1 MSLTPE
7 EKRARLAQLLKD
19 KTRPAAKQ
27 APLSFAQERMWF
39 LDKWSPG
46 SAAFHMPTAVRLSG
60 TVDVE
65 ALRRALAV
73 LVERHD
79 TLRTTFQERE
89 GRAMQI
95 IAPTGEVSLEVMDLQ
110 ELPES
115 EREAEAQR
123 RVVSLAQQPFQ
134 LEQGPLL
141 RTVLMLLGGGEQV
154 LLVDSH
160 HIVSDGWSMG
170 VLVHEL
176 AMSYRACMEG
186 QPPPLN
192 PLPLQYA
199 DWAAW
204 QRDWLQGAELER
216 QLAYWKG
223 RLNPHALLEL
233 PADKPRPA
241 LMSSRGARQVMH
253 LSPALTQALKALGQR
268 EGRTLFVTL
277 LSAFNVLLSR
287 YTGQEDV
294 VVGTPIAGRP
304 RAEVEGLIGL
314 FVNMLALRSDLSGRP
329 SFRELMGRVHE
340 STLDAYAHQDIPF
353 ERLVDALKPER
364 HLSHTPIFQVMF
376 VLQNAPMPAL
386 EAPGVVME
394 AKPVDT
400 GTTKYDLS
408 LLLVDLPQGL
418 RVIAEYSTDL
428 FEAATAE
435 RLLGHYQTLL
445 EGIVA
450 QPDLSISRLPLL
462 PEGERHRVLKAW
474 NDTGVTHPAEATLTS
489 LMEAQVARTPDAVAL
504 EFEGTR
510 LTYRELD
517 ARANQLAHALRKHG
531 VGPEVRVG
539 LCVERSLE
547 MVVGLLGTLKA
558 GGAYVPLDPG
568 YPQERLG
575 WMLEDARP
583 PVLLVQERLL
593 SRLPPS
599 PGTRVVSLD
608 TGWEEIARE
617 PTTAPAPLATPDA
630 LAYIIFTSG
639 STGRPKGAM
648 NAHGPVVNRLLWMQ
662 SAYKLTPD
670 DVVLQKTPF
679 SFDVSVWEFFWPLMT
694 GAKLVVAKPGGH
706 QDPAYL
712 AGLINSAAVTTLHF
726 VPSMLQAFL
735 DEPGVE
741 RCTSL
746 QRVVCSGEALPLEL
760 KELCLRKL
768 PGAGLHNLYGPTE
781 AAVDV
786 TFHAC
791 QPNDGRRSVPIG
803 RPVDNTQIRILDAE
817 LQPVPQGAAGELY
830 IGGVQVG
837 RGYLARP
844 SLTAERFIPDPYA
857 ATSGA
862 RLYRTGDVAR
872 WLPDGEIEYLGR
884 ADFQVK
890 IRGLRIELGEI
901 EASLE
906 KHPSVRQAVVLAR
919 EDRPGQKR
927 LVAYVTGRESVPEAG
942 VLRAFLLERLPE
954 YMVPSN
960 VVVLERMPLSPNGKA
975 DRKALPAPESGG
987 ADPSRPFV
995 APGTAIEQQIAQAW
1009 KDLLHVERVGL
1020 DDPFFELGGN
1030 SLLALQLHRRLTAE
1044 LGVQLAL
1051 TDLFQYPTVR
1061 ALATRLSRREEQP
1074 SEDAAQS
1081 GRSRAEARRTVN
1093 RRAAGSRG
1101 RVETTDGDAD
1111 E

>member
-1 MSLTPE
+1 MTLTPE

-19 KTRPAAKQ
+19 KTRPAGKQ

-60 TVDVE
+60 TVDTA
-65 ALRRALAV
+65 ALGRALAL
-73 LVERHD
+73 LVERHE
-79 TLRTTFQERE
+79 TLRTTFQERD
-89 GRAMQI
+89 GQAMQI
-95 IAPTGEVSLEVMDLQ
+95 IAATGEVPLEVMDLQ
-110 ELPES
+110 GLPES
-115 EREAEAQR
+115 EREEEAQR
-123 RVVSLAQQPFQ
+123 RVVRLAQQPFS

-141 RTVLMLLGGGEQV
+141 RAVLMLLGGGEQV
-154 LLVDSH
+154 LLVDQH

-176 AMSYRACMEG
+176 AMTYRACLEG

-192 PLPLQYA
+192 ALPLQYA
-199 DWAAW
+199 DWAVW
-204 QRDWLQGAELER
+204 QKDWLQGAELER
-216 QLAYWKG
+216 QLTYWKG

-241 LMSSRGARQVMH
+241 LMSSKGARKVMH
-253 LSPALTQALKALGQR
+253 LSSPLTQALKALGQR

-314 FVNMLALRSDLSGRP
+314 FVNMLALRTDLSGKP

-364 HLSHTPIFQVMF
+364 HLSHTPMFQVMF

-386 EAPGVVME
+386 EAPGLVME

-428 FEAATAE
+428 FEPATAE
-435 RLLGHYQTLL
+435 RLLAHYQTLL
-445 EGIVA
+445 EAIVV
-450 QPDLSISRLPLL
+450 QPDVSISRLPLL
-462 PEGERHRVLKAW
+462 PDTERHRVLQEW
-474 NDTGVTHPAEATLTS
+474 NDTTVAHPPEATLTS
-489 LMEAQVARTPDAVAL
+489 LIEAQVARTPDAVAL

-593 SRLPPS
+593 SRLPA
-599 PGTRVVSLD
+599 TDAKVVALD
-608 TGWEEIARE
+608 TGWEAIARE
-617 PTTAPAPLATPDA
+617 PTTAPAPLATPDS

-648 NAHGPVVNRLLWMQ
+648 NAHGPVCNRLLWMQ
-662 SAYKLTPD
+662 SAYRLTPA

-712 AGLINSAAVTTLHF
+712 TALITSASVTTLHF

-735 DEPGVE
+735 EEPDVAG
-741 RCTSL
+741 CTSL
-746 QRVVCSGEALPLEL
+746 KRVVCSGEALPLEL
-760 KELCLRKL
+760 KEQCLRML

-857 ATSGA
+857 TAPGA
-862 RLYRTGDVAR
+862 RMYRTGDVAR
-872 WLPDGEIEYLGR
+872 WLPDGEVEYLGR

-906 KHPSVRQAVVLAR
+906 KHPSVKQAVVLAR

-927 LVAYVTGRESVPEAG
+927 LVAYVTGRDAAPEAG
-942 VLRAFLLERLPE
+942 ALRAFLLERLPE

-975 DRKALPAPESGG
+975 DRKALPAPELGG

-1044 LGVQLAL
+1044 LGVKLAL

-1093 RRAAGSRG
+1093 RRAVGGRG
-1101 RVETTDGDAD
+1101 RAETTDGDAD

>member
-1 MSLTPE
+1 MTLTPE

-19 KTRPAAKQ
+19 KTRPAGKQ

-60 TVDVE
+60 TVDTA
-65 ALRRALAV
+65 ALGRALAL
-73 LVERHD
+73 LVERHE
-79 TLRTTFQERE
+79 TLRTTFQERD
-89 GRAMQI
+89 GQAMQI
-95 IAPTGEVSLEVMDLQ
+95 IAATGEVPLEVMDLQ
-110 ELPES
+110 GLPES
-115 EREAEAQR
+115 EREEEAQR
-123 RVVSLAQQPFQ
+123 RVVRLAQQPFS

-141 RTVLMLLGGGEQV
+141 RAVLMLLGGGEQV
-154 LLVDSH
+154 LLVDQH

-176 AMSYRACMEG
+176 AMTYRACLEG

-192 PLPLQYA
+192 ALPLQYA
-199 DWAAW
+199 DWSVW
-204 QRDWLQGAELER
+204 QKDWLQGAELER
-216 QLAYWKG
+216 QLTYWKG

-241 LMSSRGARQVMH
+241 LMSSKGARKVMH
-253 LSPALTQALKALGQR
+253 LSATLTQALKALGQR

-314 FVNMLALRSDLSGRP
+314 FVNMLALRTDLSGKP

-364 HLSHTPIFQVMF
+364 HLSHTPMFQVMF

-386 EAPGVVME
+386 EAPGLVME

-428 FEAATAE
+428 FEPATAE
-435 RLLGHYQTLL
+435 RLLAHYQTLL
-445 EGIVA
+445 EAIVV
-450 QPDLSISRLPLL
+450 QPDVSISRLPLL
-462 PEGERHRVLKAW
+462 PDTERHRVLQEW
-474 NDTGVTHPAEATLTS
+474 NDTTVAHPPEATLTS
-489 LMEAQVARTPDAVAL
+489 LIEAQVARTPDAVAL

-593 SRLPPS
+593 SRLPA
-599 PGTRVVSLD
+599 TDAKVVALD
-608 TGWEEIARE
+608 TGWEAIARE
-617 PTTAPAPLATPDA
+617 PTTAPAPLATPDS

-648 NAHGPVVNRLLWMQ
+648 NAHGPVCNRLLWMQ
-662 SAYKLTPD
+662 SAYRLTPA

-712 AGLINSAAVTTLHF
+712 TALITSASVTTLHF

-735 DEPGVE
+735 EEPDVAG
-741 RCTSL
+741 CTSL
-746 QRVVCSGEALPLEL
+746 KRVVCSGEALPLEL
-760 KELCLRKL
+760 KEQCLRML

-857 ATSGA
+857 TAPGA
-862 RLYRTGDVAR
+862 RMYRTGDVAR
-872 WLPDGEIEYLGR
+872 WLPDGEVEYLGR

-906 KHPSVRQAVVLAR
+906 KHPSVKQAVVLAR

-927 LVAYVTGRESVPEAG
+927 LVAYVTGRDAAPEAG
-942 VLRAFLLERLPE
+942 ALRAFLLERLPE

-975 DRKALPAPESGG
+975 DRKALPAPELGG

-1044 LGVQLAL
+1044 LGVKLAL

-1093 RRAAGSRG
+1093 RRAVGGRG
-1101 RVETTDGDAD
+1101 RAETTDGDAD

>member
-1 MSLTPE
+1 MTPE

-19 KTRPAAKQ
+19 KSRPASKQ

-60 TVDVE
+60 TVDTD
-65 ALRRALAV
+65 ALRRALAL

-89 GRAMQI
+89 GGGAQV
-95 IAPTGEVSLEVMDLQ
+95 IASTGEVPLEVMDLQ
-110 ELPES
+110 GLPVT

-123 RVVSLAQQPFQ
+123 RVVSLAQQPFS

-141 RTVLMLLGGGEQV
+141 RAVLMLLGNGEQV
-154 LLVDSH
+154 LLVDQH

-176 AMSYRACMEG
+176 AVLYRACLEG
-186 QPPPLN
+186 QPSPLK

-204 QRDWLQGAELER
+204 QKEWLQGAELER
-216 QLAYWKG
+216 QLTYWKN
-223 RLNPHALLEL
+223 RLNPNALLEL
-233 PADKPRPA
+233 PQDKPRPA
-241 LMSSRGARQVMH
+241 LMSSKGERQVMH

-287 YTGQEDV
+287 YTGQDDI

-314 FVNMLALRSDLSGRP
+314 FVNMLALRSDLSGKP
-329 SFRELMGRVHE
+329 TFKELLNRVHE

-364 HLSHTPIFQVMF
+364 HLSHSPIFQVMF

-386 EAPGVVME
+386 EAPGLVME

-428 FEAATAE
+428 FERSTAE
-435 RLLGHYQTLL
+435 RLLGHYLTLL

-450 QPDLSISRLPLL
+450 QPDLPISRLPLL
-462 PEGERHRVLKAW
+462 PSAERQRVLKDW
-474 NDTGVTHPAEATLTS
+474 NDTAVTHPKDATLTS
-489 LMEAQVARTPDAVAL
+489 LIEAQVARTPDAVAL
-504 EFEGTR
+504 EFEGSR

-575 WMLEDARP
+575 WMLDDARP

-593 SRLPPS
+593 ARLPAS
-599 PGTRVVSLD
+599 DAKVVKLD

-617 PTTAPAPLATPDA
+617 PTTAPAPTATPDS

-662 SAYKLTPD
+662 SAYRLTPQ

-706 QDPAYL
+706 QDPGYL
-712 AGLINSAAVTTLHF
+712 KSLIASASVTTLHF

-735 DEPGVE
+735 DEPGVAE
-741 RCTSL
+741 CTSL
-746 QRVVCSGEALPLEL
+746 KRVVCSGEALPLEL
-760 KELCLRKL
+760 KELCLRTL

-791 QPNDGRRSVPIG
+791 QANDGRRSVPIG
-803 RPVDNTQIRILDAE
+803 RPVDNTRICILDAE
-817 LQPVPQGAAGELY
+817 FQPVPQGAAGELY

-857 ATSGA
+857 TVPGA
-862 RLYRTGDVAR
+862 RMYRTGDVAR

-901 EASLE
+901 ESSLE
-906 KHPSVRQAVVLAR
+906 KHPTVRQAVVLAR

-927 LVAYVTGRESVPEAG
+927 LVAYVTGKDAKPEGAA
-942 VLRAFLLERLPE
+942 LRTYLLERLPE

-960 VVVLERMPLSPNGKA
+960 IVVLERMPLSPNGKA

-1009 KDLLHVERVGL
+1009 KDLLHVDQVGL

-1044 LGVQLAL
+1044 LGVTLAL

-1061 ALATRLSRREEQP
+1061 ALAARLSRREDTP
-1074 SEDAAQS
+1074 SEDAAQA

-1093 RRAAGSRG
+1093 RRAGASRG
-1101 RVETTDGDAD
+1101 RVETDGDAD

>member
-1 MSLTPE
+1 MTPE

-19 KTRPAAKQ
+19 KSRPASKQ

-46 SAAFHMPTAVRLSG
+46 SAAFHMPTAVRLTG
-60 TVDVE
+60 AVDTD
-65 ALRRALAV
+65 ALRRALAL

-89 GRAMQI
+89 GGGVQV
-95 IAPTGEVSLEVMDLQ
+95 IASTGEVPLEVMDLQ
-110 ELPES
+110 GLPVT

-123 RVVSLAQQPFQ
+123 RVVALAQQPFS

-141 RTVLMLLGGGEQV
+141 RAVLMLLGNGEQV
-154 LLVDSH
+154 LLVDQH

-176 AMSYRACMEG
+176 AVLYRACLEG
-186 QPPPLN
+186 QPSPLK

-204 QRDWLQGAELER
+204 QKEWLQGAELER
-216 QLAYWKG
+216 QLTYWKN
-223 RLNPHALLEL
+223 RLNPNALLEL
-233 PADKPRPA
+233 PQDKPRPA
-241 LMSSRGARQVMH
+241 LMSSKGERQVMH

-287 YTGQEDV
+287 YTGQDDI

-314 FVNMLALRSDLSGRP
+314 FVNMLALRSDLSGKP
-329 SFRELMGRVHE
+329 TFKELLNRVHE

-364 HLSHTPIFQVMF
+364 HLSHSPIFQVMF

-428 FEAATAE
+428 FERSTAE
-435 RLLGHYQTLL
+435 RLLGHYLTLL

-450 QPDLSISRLPLL
+450 QPDVPISRLPLL
-462 PEGERHRVLKAW
+462 PPAERQRVLKDW
-474 NDTGVTHPAEATLTS
+474 NDTAVTHPKDATLTS
-489 LMEAQVARTPDAVAL
+489 LIEAQVARTPDAVAL
-504 EFEGTR
+504 EFEGSR

-593 SRLPPS
+593 TRLPAS
-599 PGTRVVSLD
+599 DAKVVKLD

-617 PTTAPAPLATPDA
+617 PTTAPAPTATPDS

-662 SAYKLTPD
+662 SAYRLTPSD
-670 DVVLQKTPF
+670 TVLQKTPF

-706 QDPAYL
+706 QDPGYL
-712 AGLINSAAVTTLHF
+712 KALIASASVTTLHF

-735 DEPGVE
+735 DEPGVAE
-741 RCTSL
+741 CTSL

-760 KELCLRKL
+760 KELCLRTL

-791 QPNDGRRSVPIG
+791 KANDGRRSVPIG

-857 ATSGA
+857 TVPGA
-862 RLYRTGDVAR
+862 RMYRTGDVAR

-901 EASLE
+901 ESSLE
-906 KHPSVRQAVVLAR
+906 KHPTVRQAVVLAR

-927 LVAYVTGRESVPEAG
+927 LVAYVTGKDAKPEGAA
-942 VLRAFLLERLPE
+942 LRTYLLERLPE

-960 VVVLERMPLSPNGKA
+960 IVVLERMPLSPNGKA
-975 DRKALPAPESGG
+975 DRKALPAPEAGG

-1044 LGVQLAL
+1044 LGVTLAL

-1061 ALATRLSRREEQP
+1061 ALAARLSRREDTP
-1074 SEDAAQS
+1074 SEDAAQA

-1093 RRAAGSRG
+1093 RRAGASRG
-1101 RVETTDGDAD
+1101 RVETDGDAD

>member
-1 MSLTPE
+1 MTPE

-19 KTRPAAKQ
+19 KSRPASKQ

-46 SAAFHMPTAVRLSG
+46 SAAFHMPTAVRLTG
-60 TVDVE
+60 TVDTD
-65 ALRRALAV
+65 ALRRALAL

-89 GRAMQI
+89 GGGVQV
-95 IAPTGEVSLEVMDLQ
+95 IASTGEVPLEVMDLQ
-110 ELPES
+110 GLPVT

-123 RVVSLAQQPFQ
+123 RVVTLAQQPFS

-141 RTVLMLLGGGEQV
+141 RAVLMLLGNGEQV
-154 LLVDSH
+154 LLVDQH

-176 AMSYRACMEG
+176 AVLYRACLEG
-186 QPPPLN
+186 QPSPLK

-204 QRDWLQGAELER
+204 QKEWLQGAELER
-216 QLAYWKG
+216 QLTYWKN
-223 RLNPHALLEL
+223 RLNPNALLEL
-233 PADKPRPA
+233 PQDKPRPA
-241 LMSSRGARQVMH
+241 LMSSKGERQVMH

-287 YTGQEDV
+287 YTGQDDI

-329 SFRELMGRVHE
+329 TFKELLNRVHE

-364 HLSHTPIFQVMF
+364 HLSHSPIFQVMF

-428 FEAATAE
+428 FERSTAE
-435 RLLGHYQTLL
+435 RLLGHYLTLL

-450 QPDLSISRLPLL
+450 RPDVPISRLPLL
-462 PEGERHRVLKAW
+462 PDAERQRVLKDW
-474 NDTGVTHPAEATLTS
+474 NDTSVTHPKDATLTS
-489 LMEAQVARTPDAVAL
+489 LIEAQVARTPDAVAL
-504 EFEGTR
+504 EFEGSR

-593 SRLPPS
+593 ARLPAS
-599 PGTRVVSLD
+599 DAKVVKLD

-617 PTTAPAPLATPDA
+617 PTTAPAPTATPDS

-662 SAYKLTPD
+662 SAYRLTPR

-706 QDPAYL
+706 QDPGYL
-712 AGLINSAAVTTLHF
+712 KSLIASASVTTLHF

-735 DEPGVE
+735 DEPGVAE
-741 RCTSL
+741 CTSL

-760 KELCLRKL
+760 KELCLRTL

-791 QPNDGRRSVPIG
+791 KANDGRRSVPIG
-803 RPVDNTQIRILDAE
+803 RPVDNTRICILDAE

-857 ATSGA
+857 TVPGA
-862 RLYRTGDVAR
+862 RMYRTGDVAR

-901 EASLE
+901 ESSLE
-906 KHPSVRQAVVLAR
+906 KHPTVRQAVVLAR

-927 LVAYVTGRESVPEAG
+927 LVAYVTGKDAKPEGAA
-942 VLRAFLLERLPE
+942 LRTYLLERLPE

-960 VVVLERMPLSPNGKA
+960 IVVLERMPLSPNGKA
-975 DRKALPAPESGG
+975 DRKALPAPEAGG

-1044 LGVQLAL
+1044 LGVTLAL

-1061 ALATRLSRREEQP
+1061 ALAARLSRREDTP
-1074 SEDAAQS
+1074 SEDAAQA

-1093 RRAAGSRG
+1093 RRAGASRG
-1101 RVETTDGDAD
+1101 RVETDGDAD

>member
-1 MSLTPE
+1 MTPE

-19 KTRPAAKQ
+19 KSRPASKQ

-60 TVDVE
+60 TVDTD
-65 ALRRALAV
+65 ALRRALAL

-89 GRAMQI
+89 GGGAQV
-95 IAPTGEVSLEVMDLQ
+95 IASTGEVPLEVMDLQ
-110 ELPES
+110 GLPVT

-123 RVVSLAQQPFQ
+123 RVVTLAQQPFS

-141 RTVLMLLGGGEQV
+141 RAVLMLLGNGEQV
-154 LLVDSH
+154 LLVDQH

-176 AMSYRACMEG
+176 AVLYRACLEG
-186 QPPPLN
+186 QPSPLK

-204 QRDWLQGAELER
+204 QKEWLQGAELER
-216 QLAYWKG
+216 QLTYWKN
-223 RLNPHALLEL
+223 RLNPNALLEL
-233 PADKPRPA
+233 PQDKPRPA
-241 LMSSRGARQVMH
+241 RMSSKGERQVMH

-287 YTGQEDV
+287 YTGQDDI

-314 FVNMLALRSDLSGRP
+314 FVNMLALRSDLSGKP
-329 SFRELMGRVHE
+329 TFKELLNRVHE

-364 HLSHTPIFQVMF
+364 HLSHSPIFQVMF

-386 EAPGVVME
+386 EAPGLVME

-428 FEAATAE
+428 FERSTAE
-435 RLLGHYQTLL
+435 RLLGHYLTLL

-450 QPDLSISRLPLL
+450 QPDLPISRLPLL
-462 PEGERHRVLKAW
+462 PSAERQRVLKDW
-474 NDTGVTHPAEATLTS
+474 NDTAVTHPKDATLTS
-489 LMEAQVARTPDAVAL
+489 LIEAQVARTPDAVAL
-504 EFEGTR
+504 EFEGSH
-510 LTYRELD
+510 LTYREMD

-575 WMLEDARP
+575 WMLDDARP

-593 SRLPPS
+593 ARLPAS
-599 PGTRVVSLD
+599 DAKVVKLD

-617 PTTAPAPLATPDA
+617 PTTAPAPTATPDS

-662 SAYKLTPD
+662 SAYRLTPQ

-706 QDPAYL
+706 QDPGYL
-712 AGLINSAAVTTLHF
+712 KSLIASASVTTLHF

-735 DEPGVE
+735 DEPGVAE
-741 RCTSL
+741 CTSL
-746 QRVVCSGEALPLEL
+746 KRVVCSGEALPLEL
-760 KELCLRKL
+760 KELCLRTL

-791 QPNDGRRSVPIG
+791 QANDGRRSVPIG
-803 RPVDNTQIRILDAE
+803 RPVDNTRICILDAE
-817 LQPVPQGAAGELY
+817 FQPVPQGAAGELY

-857 ATSGA
+857 TVPGA
-862 RLYRTGDVAR
+862 RMYRTGDVAR

-901 EASLE
+901 ESSLE
-906 KHPSVRQAVVLAR
+906 KHPTVRQAVVLAR

-927 LVAYVTGRESVPEAG
+927 LVAYVTGKDAKPEGTA
-942 VLRAFLLERLPE
+942 LRTYLLERLPE

-960 VVVLERMPLSPNGKA
+960 IVVLERMPLSPNGKA

-1009 KDLLHVERVGL
+1009 KDLLHVEQVGL

-1044 LGVQLAL
+1044 LGVTLAL

-1061 ALATRLSRREEQP
+1061 ALAARLSRREDTP
-1074 SEDAAQS
+1074 SEDAAQA

-1093 RRAAGSRG
+1093 RRAGASRG
-1101 RVETTDGDAD
+1101 RVETDGDAD

>member
-1 MSLTPE
+1 MTPE

-110 ELPES
+110 GLPES

-141 RTVLMLLGGGEQV
+141 RTVLMILGGGEQV
-154 LLVDSH
+154 LLVDQH

-176 AMSYRACMEG
+176 AMSYRACLEG

-241 LMSSRGARQVMH
+241 LMSSKGARQVMH

-287 YTGQEDV
+287 YTGQEDI

-428 FEAATAE
+428 FEPATAE

-450 QPDLSISRLPLL
+450 QPDLSISSLPLL

-474 NDTGVTHPAEATLTS
+474 NDTAVTHPAEATLTS
-489 LMEAQVARTPDAVAL
+489 LIEAQVARTPDAVAL

-599 PGTRVVSLD
+599 PGTQVVSLD
-608 TGWEEIARE
+608 TGWAEIARE

-662 SAYKLTPD
+662 SAYRLTPD

-741 RCTSL
+741 GCTSL
-746 QRVVCSGEALPLEL
+746 KRVVCSGEALPLEL

-857 ATSGA
+857 TTPGA

-872 WLPDGEIEYLGR
+872 WLPDGEVEYLGR

-927 LVAYVTGRESVPEAG
+927 LVAYVTGRESTPEAG

-975 DRKALPAPESGG
+975 DRKALPAPELGG

-1101 RVETTDGDAD
+1101 RAETTDGDAD

>member
-1 MSLTPE
+1 MTPE

-19 KTRPAAKQ
+19 KSRPASKQ

-60 TVDVE
+60 TVDTD
-65 ALRRALAV
+65 ALRRALAL

-89 GRAMQI
+89 GGGAQV
-95 IAPTGEVSLEVMDLQ
+95 IASTGEVPLEVMDLQ
-110 ELPES
+110 GLPVT

-123 RVVSLAQQPFQ
+123 RVVTLAQQPFS

-141 RTVLMLLGGGEQV
+141 RAVLMLLGNGEQV
-154 LLVDSH
+154 LLVDQH

-176 AMSYRACMEG
+176 AVLYRACLEG
-186 QPPPLN
+186 QPSPLK

-204 QRDWLQGAELER
+204 QKEWLQGAELER
-216 QLAYWKG
+216 QLTYWKN
-223 RLNPHALLEL
+223 RLNPNALLEL
-233 PADKPRPA
+233 PQDKPRPA
-241 LMSSRGARQVMH
+241 LMSSKGERQVMH

-287 YTGQEDV
+287 YTGQDDI

-314 FVNMLALRSDLSGRP
+314 FVNMLALRSDLSGKP
-329 SFRELMGRVHE
+329 TFKELLNRVHE

-364 HLSHTPIFQVMF
+364 HLSHSPIFQVMF
-376 VLQNAPMPAL
+376 VLQNAPMPTL
-386 EAPGVVME
+386 EAPGLVME

-428 FEAATAE
+428 FERSTAE
-435 RLLGHYQTLL
+435 RLLGHYLTLL

-450 QPDLSISRLPLL
+450 QPDLPISRLPLL
-462 PEGERHRVLKAW
+462 PSAERQRVLKDW
-474 NDTGVTHPAEATLTS
+474 NDTAVTHPKDATLTS
-489 LMEAQVARTPDAVAL
+489 LIEAQVARTPDAVAL
-504 EFEGTR
+504 EFEGSR

-575 WMLEDARP
+575 WMLDDARP

-593 SRLPPS
+593 ARLPAS
-599 PGTRVVSLD
+599 DAKVVKLD

-617 PTTAPAPLATPDA
+617 PTTAPAPTATPDS

-662 SAYKLTPD
+662 SAYRLTPQ

-706 QDPAYL
+706 QDPGYL
-712 AGLINSAAVTTLHF
+712 KSLIASASVTTLHF

-735 DEPGVE
+735 DEPGVAE
-741 RCTSL
+741 CTSL
-746 QRVVCSGEALPLEL
+746 KRVVCSGEALPLEL
-760 KELCLRKL
+760 KELCLRTL

-791 QPNDGRRSVPIG
+791 QANDGRRSVPIG
-803 RPVDNTQIRILDAE
+803 RPVDNTRICILDAE
-817 LQPVPQGAAGELY
+817 FQPVPQGAAGELY

-857 ATSGA
+857 TVPGA
-862 RLYRTGDVAR
+862 RMYRTGDVAR

-901 EASLE
+901 ESSLE
-906 KHPSVRQAVVLAR
+906 KHPTVRQAVVLAR

-927 LVAYVTGRESVPEAG
+927 LVAYVTGKDAKPEGAA
-942 VLRAFLLERLPE
+942 LRTYLLERLPE

-960 VVVLERMPLSPNGKA
+960 IVVLERMPLSPNGKA

-1009 KDLLHVERVGL
+1009 KDLLHVEQVGL

-1044 LGVQLAL
+1044 LGVTLAL

-1061 ALATRLSRREEQP
+1061 ALAARLSRREDTP
-1074 SEDAAQS
+1074 SEDAAQA

-1093 RRAAGSRG
+1093 RRAGASRG
-1101 RVETTDGDAD
+1101 RVETDGDAD

>member
-1 MSLTPE
+1 MTPE

-19 KTRPAAKQ
+19 KSRPASKQ

-60 TVDVE
+60 TVDTD
-65 ALRRALAV
+65 ALRRALAL

-89 GRAMQI
+89 GGGAQV
-95 IAPTGEVSLEVMDLQ
+95 IASTGEVPLEVMDLQ
-110 ELPES
+110 GLPVT

-123 RVVSLAQQPFQ
+123 RVVTLAQQPFS

-141 RTVLMLLGGGEQV
+141 RAVLMLLGNGEQV
-154 LLVDSH
+154 LLVDQH

-176 AMSYRACMEG
+176 AVLYRACLEG
-186 QPPPLN
+186 QPSPLK

-204 QRDWLQGAELER
+204 QKEWLQGAELER
-216 QLAYWKG
+216 QLTYWKN
-223 RLNPHALLEL
+223 RLNPNALLEL
-233 PADKPRPA
+233 PQDKPRPA
-241 LMSSRGARQVMH
+241 LMSSKGERQVMH

-287 YTGQEDV
+287 YTGQDDI

-314 FVNMLALRSDLSGRP
+314 FVNMLALRSDLSGKP
-329 SFRELMGRVHE
+329 TFKELLNRVHE

-364 HLSHTPIFQVMF
+364 HLSHSPIFQVMF
-376 VLQNAPMPAL
+376 VLQNAPMPTL
-386 EAPGVVME
+386 EAPGLVME

-428 FEAATAE
+428 FERSTAE
-435 RLLGHYQTLL
+435 RLLGHYLTLL

-450 QPDLSISRLPLL
+450 QPDLPISRLPLL
-462 PEGERHRVLKAW
+462 PSAERQRVLKDW
-474 NDTGVTHPAEATLTS
+474 NDTAVTHPKDATLTS
-489 LMEAQVARTPDAVAL
+489 LIEAQVARTPDAVAL
-504 EFEGTR
+504 EFEGSH

-575 WMLEDARP
+575 WMLDDARP

-593 SRLPPS
+593 ARLPAS
-599 PGTRVVSLD
+599 DAKVVKLD
-608 TGWEEIARE
+608 TGWEETARE
-617 PTTAPAPLATPDA
+617 PTTAPAPTATPDS

-662 SAYKLTPD
+662 SAYRLTPQ

-706 QDPAYL
+706 QDPGYL
-712 AGLINSAAVTTLHF
+712 KSLIASASVTTLHF

-735 DEPGVE
+735 DEPGVAE
-741 RCTSL
+741 CTSL
-746 QRVVCSGEALPLEL
+746 KRVVCSGEALPLEL
-760 KELCLRKL
+760 KELCLRTL

-791 QPNDGRRSVPIG
+791 QANDGRRSVPIG
-803 RPVDNTQIRILDAE
+803 RPVDNTRICILDAE
-817 LQPVPQGAAGELY
+817 FQPVPQGAAGELY

-857 ATSGA
+857 TVPGA
-862 RLYRTGDVAR
+862 RMYRTGDVAR

-901 EASLE
+901 ESSLE
-906 KHPSVRQAVVLAR
+906 KHPTVRQAVVLAR

-927 LVAYVTGRESVPEAG
+927 LVAYVTGKDAKPEGAA
-942 VLRAFLLERLPE
+942 LRTYLLERLPE

-960 VVVLERMPLSPNGKA
+960 IVVLERMPLSPNGKA

-1009 KDLLHVERVGL
+1009 KDLLHVEQVGL

-1044 LGVQLAL
+1044 LGVTLAL

-1061 ALATRLSRREEQP
+1061 ALAARLSRREDTP
-1074 SEDAAQS
+1074 SEDAAQA

-1093 RRAAGSRG
+1093 RRAGASRG
-1101 RVETTDGDAD
+1101 RVETDGDAD

>member
-1 MSLTPE
+1 MTPE

-19 KTRPAAKQ
+19 KSRPASKQ

-46 SAAFHMPTAVRLSG
+46 SAAFHMPTAVRLTG
-60 TVDVE
+60 TVDTD
-65 ALRRALAV
+65 ALGRALAL

-89 GRAMQI
+89 GGAVQV
-95 IAPTGEVSLEVMDLQ
+95 IASTGEVPLEVMDLQ
-110 ELPES
+110 GLPVS
-115 EREAEAQR
+115 ERDAEAQR
-123 RVVSLAQQPFQ
+123 RVVALAQQPFS

-141 RTVLMLLGGGEQV
+141 RAVLMLLGNGEQV
-154 LLVDSH
+154 LLIDQH

-176 AMSYRACMEG
+176 AVLYRACLEG
-186 QPPPLN
+186 QPSPLK

-199 DWAAW
+199 DWAVW
-204 QRDWLQGAELER
+204 QKDWLQGAELER
-216 QLAYWKG
+216 QLTYWKN

-233 PADKPRPA
+233 PQDKPRPA
-241 LMSSRGARQVMH
+241 LMSSKGERQVMH
-253 LSPALTQALKALGQR
+253 LSPALTNALKALGQR

-287 YTGQEDV
+287 YTGQDDI

-314 FVNMLALRSDLSGRP
+314 FVNMLALRSDLSGKP
-329 SFRELMGRVHE
+329 TFKELLRRVHE

-364 HLSHTPIFQVMF
+364 HLSHSPIFQVMF

-386 EAPGVVME
+386 EAPGVLME

-418 RVIAEYSTDL
+418 RVTAEYSTDL
-428 FEAATAE
+428 FERSTAE
-435 RLLGHYQTLL
+435 RLLGHYLTLL

-450 QPDLSISRLPLL
+450 QPDLPISRLPLL
-462 PEGERHRVLKAW
+462 PSAEQQRVMKDW
-474 NDTGVTHPAEATLTS
+474 NDTAVTHPKEATLTS
-489 LMEAQVARTPDAVAL
+489 LIAAQVERTPDAVAL
-504 EFEGTR
+504 EFEGSR

-593 SRLPPS
+593 SRLPAADAK
-599 PGTRVVSLD
+599 VVKLD
-608 TGWEEIARE
+608 TGWEKIARE
-617 PTTAPAPLATPDA
+617 PTTAPAPTATPDS

-662 SAYKLTPD
+662 SAYQLMPQ

-706 QDPAYL
+706 QDPGYL
-712 AGLINSAAVTTLHF
+712 KGLIASASVTTLHF

-735 DEPGVE
+735 DEPGVAG
-741 RCTSL
+741 CTSL
-746 QRVVCSGEALPLEL
+746 KRVVCSGEALPLEL
-760 KELCLRKL
+760 KELCLRTL

-791 QPNDGRRSVPIG
+791 KANDGRRSVPIG

-857 ATSGA
+857 TVPGA
-862 RLYRTGDVAR
+862 RMYRTGDVAR

-901 EASLE
+901 ESSLE
-906 KHPSVRQAVVLAR
+906 KHPTVRQAVVLAR

-927 LVAYVTGRESVPEAG
+927 LVAYVTGKDAKPEAAA
-942 VLRAFLLERLPE
+942 LRTFLLERLPE

-975 DRKALPAPESGG
+975 DRKALPAPELGG
-987 ADPSRPFV
+987 TDPARPFV

-1044 LGVQLAL
+1044 LGVTLAL

-1061 ALATRLSRREEQP
+1061 ALAARLSRREDTP
-1074 SEDAAQS
+1074 SEDAAQA

-1093 RRAAGSRG
+1093 RRAGASRG
-1101 RVETTDGDAD
+1101 RVETDGDAD

>member
-1 MSLTPE
+1 MTPE
-7 EKRARLAQLLKD
+7 EKRARLAALLKD
-19 KTRPAAKQ
+19 KSRPAAKQ

-46 SAAFHMPTAVRLSG
+46 SAAFHMPTAVRLTG
-60 TVDVE
+60 TVDTD
-65 ALRRALAV
+65 ALRRALAL

-89 GRAMQI
+89 GGAVQL
-95 IAPTGEVSLEVMDLQ
+95 IASSAEVPLEVMDLQ
-110 ELPES
+110 GLPES

-123 RVVSLAQQPFQ
+123 RVVMLAQQPFS

-141 RTVLMLLGGGEQV
+141 RAVLMLLGDGEQV
-154 LLVDSH
+154 LLVDQH

-176 AMSYRACMEG
+176 AVLYRACLEG
-186 QPPPLN
+186 QPSPLK

-204 QRDWLQGAELER
+204 QKEWLQGAELER
-216 QLAYWKG
+216 QLTYWKN
-223 RLNPHALLEL
+223 RLNPNALLEL
-233 PADKPRPA
+233 PQDKPRPA
-241 LMSSRGARQVMH
+241 LMSSKGERQVMH

-287 YTGQEDV
+287 YTGQDDI

-314 FVNMLALRSDLSGRP
+314 FVNMLALRSDLSGKP
-329 SFRELMGRVHE
+329 TFKELLNRVHE

-364 HLSHTPIFQVMF
+364 HLSHSPIFQVMF

-418 RVIAEYSTDL
+418 RVTAEYSTDL
-428 FEAATAE
+428 FERSTAE
-435 RLLGHYQTLL
+435 RLLGHYLTLL

-450 QPDLSISRLPLL
+450 QPDLPISRLPLL
-462 PEGERHRVLKAW
+462 PDAERQRVMRDW
-474 NDTGVTHPAEATLTS
+474 NDTAVTHPKDATLTS
-489 LMEAQVARTPDAVAL
+489 LIEAQVARTPDAVAL
-504 EFEGTR
+504 DFEGQR

-517 ARANQLAHALRKHG
+517 ARANQLGHALRKHG

-593 SRLPPS
+593 SRLPS
-599 PGTRVVSLD
+599 SDAKVVKLD

-617 PTTAPAPLATPDA
+617 PTTAPSPTATADS

-662 SAYKLTPD
+662 SAYGLTSQ

-694 GAKLVVAKPGGH
+694 GATLVVAKPGGH
-706 QDPAYL
+706 QDPGYL
-712 AGLINSAAVTTLHF
+712 KALVSSASVTTLHF

-735 DEPGVE
+735 DEPGVAG
-741 RCTSL
+741 CTSL
-746 QRVVCSGEALPLEL
+746 KRVVCSGEALPLEL
-760 KELCLRKL
+760 KELCLRTL

-791 QPNDGRRSVPIG
+791 KANDGRRSVPIG

-857 ATSGA
+857 TVPGA
-862 RLYRTGDVAR
+862 RMYRTGDVAR

-901 EASLE
+901 ESSLE
-906 KHPSVRQAVVLAR
+906 KHPTVRQAVVLAR

-927 LVAYVTGRESVPEAG
+927 LVAYVTGKDGKPEGAA
-942 VLRAFLLERLPE
+942 LRTYLLERLPE

-960 VVVLERMPLSPNGKA
+960 IVVLERMPLSPNGKA
-975 DRKALPAPESGG
+975 DRKALPAPELGG

-1044 LGVQLAL
+1044 LGVTLAL

-1061 ALATRLSRREEQP
+1061 ALAARLSRREDTP
-1074 SEDAAQS
+1074 SEDAAQA

-1093 RRAAGSRG
+1093 RRAVASRG
-1101 RVETTDGDAD
+1101 RVETDGDAD

>member
-1 MSLTPE
+1 MTPE

-19 KTRPAAKQ
+19 KSRPASKQ

-60 TVDVE
+60 TVDTD
-65 ALRRALAV
+65 ALRRALAL

-89 GRAMQI
+89 GGGAQV
-95 IAPTGEVSLEVMDLQ
+95 IASTGEVPLEVMDLQ
-110 ELPES
+110 GLPVT

-123 RVVSLAQQPFQ
+123 RVVTLAQQPFS

-141 RTVLMLLGGGEQV
+141 RAVLMLLGNGEQV
-154 LLVDSH
+154 LLVDQH

-176 AMSYRACMEG
+176 AVLYRACLEG
-186 QPPPLN
+186 QPSPLK

-204 QRDWLQGAELER
+204 QKEWLQGAELER
-216 QLAYWKG
+216 QLTYWKN
-223 RLNPHALLEL
+223 RLNPNALLEL
-233 PADKPRPA
+233 PQDKPRPA
-241 LMSSRGARQVMH
+241 LMSSKGERQVMH

-287 YTGQEDV
+287 YTGQDDI

-314 FVNMLALRSDLSGRP
+314 FVNMLALRSDLSGKP
-329 SFRELMGRVHE
+329 TFKELLNRVHE

-428 FEAATAE
+428 FERSTAE
-435 RLLGHYQTLL
+435 RLLGHYLTLL

-450 QPDLSISRLPLL
+450 QPDVPISRLPLL
-462 PEGERHRVLKAW
+462 PDAERQRVMKDW
-474 NDTGVTHPAEATLTS
+474 NDTAVTHPKDATLTS
-489 LMEAQVARTPDAVAL
+489 LIEAQVARTPDAVAL
-504 EFEGTR
+504 EFEGSH

-593 SRLPPS
+593 ARLPAS
-599 PGTRVVSLD
+599 DAKVVKLD

-617 PTTAPAPLATPDA
+617 PTTAPAPTATPDS

-662 SAYKLTPD
+662 SAYRLTPR

-706 QDPAYL
+706 QDPGYL
-712 AGLINSAAVTTLHF
+712 KSLIASASVTTLHF

-735 DEPGVE
+735 DEPGVAE
-741 RCTSL
+741 CTSL
-746 QRVVCSGEALPLEL
+746 KRVVCSGEALPLEL
-760 KELCLRKL
+760 KELCLRTL

-791 QPNDGRRSVPIG
+791 QANDGRRSVPIG

-817 LQPVPQGAAGELY
+817 FQPVPQGAAGELY

-857 ATSGA
+857 TVPGA
-862 RLYRTGDVAR
+862 RMYRTGDVAR

-901 EASLE
+901 ESSLE
-906 KHPSVRQAVVLAR
+906 KHPTVRQAVVLAR

-927 LVAYVTGRESVPEAG
+927 LVAYVTGKDAKPEGAA
-942 VLRAFLLERLPE
+942 LRTYLLERLPE

-960 VVVLERMPLSPNGKA
+960 IVVLERMPLSPNGKA

-1009 KDLLHVERVGL
+1009 KDLLHVEQVGL

-1044 LGVQLAL
+1044 LGVTLAL

-1061 ALATRLSRREEQP
+1061 ALAARLSRREDTP
-1074 SEDAAQS
+1074 SEDAAQA

-1093 RRAAGSRG
+1093 RRAGASRG
-1101 RVETTDGDAD
+1101 RVETDGDAD

>member
-1 MSLTPE
+1 MTPE

-19 KTRPAAKQ
+19 KSRPASKQ

-46 SAAFHMPTAVRLSG
+46 SAAFHMPTAVRLTG
-60 TVDVE
+60 TVDTD
-65 ALRRALAV
+65 ALRRALAL

-89 GRAMQI
+89 GGAVQI
-95 IAPTGEVSLEVMDLQ
+95 IASTGEVPLEVMDLQ
-110 ELPES
+110 GLPAS

-123 RVVSLAQQPFQ
+123 RVVALAQQPFS

-141 RTVLMLLGGGEQV
+141 RAVLMLLGNGEQV
-154 LLVDSH
+154 LLVDQH

-176 AMSYRACMEG
+176 AVLYRACLEG
-186 QPPPLN
+186 QPSPLK

-199 DWAAW
+199 DWAVW
-204 QRDWLQGAELER
+204 QKDWLQGAELER
-216 QLAYWKG
+216 QLTYWKN

-233 PADKPRPA
+233 PQDKPRPA
-241 LMSSRGARQVMH
+241 LMSSKGERQVMH
-253 LSPALTQALKALGQR
+253 LSPALTNALKALGQR

-287 YTGQEDV
+287 YTGQDDI

-314 FVNMLALRSDLSGRP
+314 FVNMLALRSDLSGKP
-329 SFRELMGRVHE
+329 TFKELLRRVHE

-364 HLSHTPIFQVMF
+364 HLSHSPIFQVMF

-386 EAPGVVME
+386 EAPGVLME

-418 RVIAEYSTDL
+418 RVTAEYSTDL
-428 FEAATAE
+428 FERSTAE
-435 RLLGHYQTLL
+435 RLLGHYLTLL
-445 EGIVA
+445 EGIAA
-450 QPDLSISRLPLL
+450 QPDLPISRLPLL
-462 PEGERHRVLKAW
+462 PSAERQRVLKDW
-474 NDTGVTHPAEATLTS
+474 NDTAVTHPKDATLTS
-489 LMEAQVARTPDAVAL
+489 LIEAQVARTPDAVAL
-504 EFEGTR
+504 EFEGSR

-593 SRLPPS
+593 SRLPAS
-599 PGTRVVSLD
+599 DAKVVKLD
-608 TGWEEIARE
+608 TGWEDIARE
-617 PTTAPAPLATPDA
+617 PTTAPVPSATPDS

-662 SAYKLTPD
+662 SAYQLTPR

-706 QDPAYL
+706 QDPGYL
-712 AGLINSAAVTTLHF
+712 KALIASASVTTLHF

-735 DEPGVE
+735 DEPGVAE
-741 RCTSL
+741 CTSL

-760 KELCLRKL
+760 KELCLRTL

-791 QPNDGRRSVPIG
+791 KANDGRRSVPIG

-857 ATSGA
+857 TVPGA
-862 RLYRTGDVAR
+862 RMYRTGDVAR

-901 EASLE
+901 ESSLE
-906 KHPSVRQAVVLAR
+906 KHPTVRQAVVLAR

-927 LVAYVTGRESVPEAG
+927 LVAYVTGKDAKPEAAA
-942 VLRAFLLERLPE
+942 LRSFLLERLPE

-975 DRKALPAPESGG
+975 DRKALPAPEAGG
-987 ADPSRPFV
+987 TDPARPFV

-1044 LGVQLAL
+1044 LGVTLAL

-1061 ALATRLSRREEQP
+1061 ALAARLSRREDTP
-1074 SEDAAQS
+1074 SEDAAQA

-1093 RRAAGSRG
+1093 RRAGASRG
-1101 RVETTDGDAD
+1101 RVETDGDAD

>member
-1 MSLTPE
+1 MTPE

-19 KTRPAAKQ
+19 KSRPASKQ

-46 SAAFHMPTAVRLSG
+46 SAAFHMPTAVRLTG
-60 TVDVE
+60 TVDTD
-65 ALRRALAV
+65 ALRRALAL

-89 GRAMQI
+89 GGAVQV
-95 IAPTGEVSLEVMDLQ
+95 IASTGEVPLEVMDLQ
-110 ELPES
+110 GLPVT

-123 RVVSLAQQPFQ
+123 RVVTLAQQPFS

-141 RTVLMLLGGGEQV
+141 RAVLMLLGNGEQV
-154 LLVDSH
+154 LLVDQH

-176 AMSYRACMEG
+176 AMLYRACLEG
-186 QPPPLN
+186 QPSPLK

-204 QRDWLQGAELER
+204 QKEWLQGAELER
-216 QLAYWKG
+216 QLTYWKN
-223 RLNPHALLEL
+223 RLNPNALLEL
-233 PADKPRPA
+233 PQDKPRPA
-241 LMSSRGARQVMH
+241 LMSSKGERQVMH

-287 YTGQEDV
+287 YTGQDDI

-314 FVNMLALRSDLSGRP
+314 FVNMLALRSDLSGKP
-329 SFRELMGRVHE
+329 TFKELLNRVHE

-364 HLSHTPIFQVMF
+364 HLSHSPIFQVMF

-428 FEAATAE
+428 FERSTAE
-435 RLLGHYQTLL
+435 RLLGHYLTLL

-450 QPDLSISRLPLL
+450 QPDVPISRLPLL
-462 PEGERHRVLKAW
+462 PDAERQRVLKDW
-474 NDTGVTHPAEATLTS
+474 NDTAVTHPKDATLTS
-489 LMEAQVARTPDAVAL
+489 LIEAQVARTPDAVAL
-504 EFEGTR
+504 EFEGNR

-593 SRLPPS
+593 ARLPAS
-599 PGTRVVSLD
+599 DAKVVKLD

-617 PTTAPAPLATPDA
+617 PTTAPEPTATPDS

-662 SAYKLTPD
+662 SAYRLTPR

-706 QDPAYL
+706 QDPGYL
-712 AGLINSAAVTTLHF
+712 KSLIASASVTTLHF

-735 DEPGVE
+735 DEPGVAE
-741 RCTSL
+741 CTSL

-760 KELCLRKL
+760 KELCLRTL

-791 QPNDGRRSVPIG
+791 RANDGRRSVPIG

-857 ATSGA
+857 TVPGA
-862 RLYRTGDVAR
+862 RMYRTGDVAR

-901 EASLE
+901 ESSLE
-906 KHPSVRQAVVLAR
+906 KHPTVRQAVVLAR

-927 LVAYVTGRESVPEAG
+927 LVAYVTGKDAKPEGAA
-942 VLRAFLLERLPE
+942 LRTYLLERLPE

-960 VVVLERMPLSPNGKA
+960 IVVLERMPLSPNGKA
-975 DRKALPAPESGG
+975 DRKALPAPEAGG

-1044 LGVQLAL
+1044 LGVTLAL

-1061 ALATRLSRREEQP
+1061 ALAARLSRREDTP
-1074 SEDAAQS
+1074 SEDAAQA

-1093 RRAAGSRG
+1093 RRAGASRG
-1101 RVETTDGDAD
+1101 RVETDGDAD

>member
-1 MSLTPE
+1 MTPE

>member
-1 MSLTPE
+1 MTPE

-19 KTRPAAKQ
+19 KSRPAAKQ

-46 SAAFHMPTAVRLSG
+46 SAAFHMPTAVRLTG
-60 TVDVE
+60 AVDTD
-65 ALRRALAV
+65 ALRRALAL

-89 GRAMQI
+89 GGAAQV
-95 IAPTGEVSLEVMDLQ
+95 IAATGEVPLEVMDLQ
-110 ELPES
+110 GLPVT

-123 RVVSLAQQPFQ
+123 RVVTLAQQPFS

-141 RTVLMLLGGGEQV
+141 RAVLMLLGNGEQV
-154 LLVDSH
+154 LLVDQH

-176 AMSYRACMEG
+176 AVLYRACLEG
-186 QPPPLN
+186 QPSPLK

-204 QRDWLQGAELER
+204 QREWLQGAELER
-216 QLAYWKG
+216 QLTYWKN
-223 RLNPHALLEL
+223 RLNPNALLEL
-233 PADKPRPA
+233 PQDKPRPA
-241 LMSSRGARQVMH
+241 LMSSRGERQVMH

-287 YTGQEDV
+287 YTGQDDI

-329 SFRELMGRVHE
+329 TFQELLNRVHE

-364 HLSHTPIFQVMF
+364 HLSHSPIFQVMF

-418 RVIAEYSTDL
+418 RVTAEYSTDL
-428 FEAATAE
+428 FERSTAE
-435 RLLGHYQTLL
+435 RLLGHYLTLL
-445 EGIVA
+445 EGVVA
-450 QPDLSISRLPLL
+450 RPDAPISHLPLL
-462 PEGERHRVLKAW
+462 PEAERQRVLKDW
-474 NDTGVTHPAEATLTS
+474 NDTAVAHPKDATLTS
-489 LMEAQVARTPDAVAL
+489 LIEAQVARTPDAVAL
-504 EFEGTR
+504 EFEGRR

-517 ARANQLAHALRKHG
+517 ARANQLAHALRRHG

-547 MVVGLLGTLKA
+547 LVVGLLGTLKA

-593 SRLPPS
+593 ARLPAS
-599 PGTRVVSLD
+599 DAKVVKLD
-608 TGWEEIARE
+608 TGWEELARE
-617 PTTAPAPLATPDA
+617 PTTAPAPTATPDS

-662 SAYKLTPD
+662 SAYRLTPQ

-706 QDPAYL
+706 QDPGYL
-712 AGLINSAAVTTLHF
+712 KALIASASVTTLHF

-735 DEPGVE
+735 DEPGVAE
-741 RCTSL
+741 CASL
-746 QRVVCSGEALPLEL
+746 KRVVCSGEALPLEL
-760 KELCLRKL
+760 KELCLRTL

-791 QPNDGRRSVPIG
+791 RAHDGRRSVPIG
-803 RPVDNTQIRILDAE
+803 RPVDNTQLRILDAE

-844 SLTAERFIPDPYA
+844 SLTAERFLPDPYA
-857 ATSGA
+857 TAPGA
-862 RLYRTGDVAR
+862 RMYRTGDVAR
-872 WLPDGEIEYLGR
+872 WLPDGELEYLGR

-890 IRGLRIELGEI
+890 LRGLRIELGEI
-901 EASLE
+901 ESSLE
-906 KHPSVRQAVVLAR
+906 KHPTVRQAVVLAR

-927 LVAYVTGRESVPEAG
+927 LVAYVTGKDAKPEGAA
-942 VLRAFLLERLPE
+942 LRAYLLERLPE

-960 VVVLERMPLSPNGKA
+960 IVVLERMPLSPNGKA
-975 DRKALPAPESGG
+975 DRKALPAPEAGG

-995 APGTAIEQQIAQAW
+995 APGTAIEQQLAQAW
-1009 KDLLHVERVGL
+1009 RDLLHVERVGL

-1044 LGVQLAL
+1044 LGVTLAL

-1061 ALATRLSRREEQP
+1061 ALAARLSRREDTP
-1074 SEDAAQS
+1074 SEDAAQA

-1093 RRAAGSRG
+1093 RRAAASRG
-1101 RVETTDGDAD
+1101 RVETDGDAD

>member
-1 MSLTPE
+1 MTPE

-19 KTRPAAKQ
+19 KSRPASKQ

-46 SAAFHMPTAVRLSG
+46 SAAFHMPTAVRLTG
-60 TVDVE
+60 TVDTD
-65 ALRRALAV
+65 ALRRALAL

-89 GRAMQI
+89 GGGAQV
-95 IAPTGEVSLEVMDLQ
+95 IASTGEVPLEVMDLQ
-110 ELPES
+110 GLPVT

-123 RVVSLAQQPFQ
+123 RVVTLAQQPFS

-141 RTVLMLLGGGEQV
+141 RAVLMLLGNGEQV
-154 LLVDSH
+154 LLVDQH

-176 AMSYRACMEG
+176 AVLYRACLEG
-186 QPPPLN
+186 QPSPLK

-204 QRDWLQGAELER
+204 QKEWLQGAELER
-216 QLAYWKG
+216 QLTYWKN
-223 RLNPHALLEL
+223 RLNPNALLEL
-233 PADKPRPA
+233 PQDKPRPA
-241 LMSSRGARQVMH
+241 LMSSKGERQVMH

-287 YTGQEDV
+287 YTGQDDI

-314 FVNMLALRSDLSGRP
+314 FVNMLALRSDLSGKP
-329 SFRELMGRVHE
+329 TFKELLNRVHE

-364 HLSHTPIFQVMF
+364 HLSHSPIFQVMF

-386 EAPGVVME
+386 EAPGLVME

-428 FEAATAE
+428 FERSTAE
-435 RLLGHYQTLL
+435 RLLGHYLTLL

-450 QPDLSISRLPLL
+450 QPDVPISRLPLL
-462 PEGERHRVLKAW
+462 PDAERQRVMKDW
-474 NDTGVTHPAEATLTS
+474 NDTAVTHPKDATLTS
-489 LMEAQVARTPDAVAL
+489 LIEAQVARTPDAVAL
-504 EFEGTR
+504 EFEGSR

-517 ARANQLAHALRKHG
+517 TRANQLAHALRKHG

-593 SRLPPS
+593 ARLPAS
-599 PGTRVVSLD
+599 DAKVVKLD

-617 PTTAPAPLATPDA
+617 PTTAPAPTATPDS

-662 SAYKLTPD
+662 SAYQLTPR

-706 QDPAYL
+706 QDPSYL
-712 AGLINSAAVTTLHF
+712 KSLIASASVTTLHF

-735 DEPGVE
+735 DEPGVAE
-741 RCTSL
+741 CTSL
-746 QRVVCSGEALPLEL
+746 KRVVCSGEALPLEL
-760 KELCLRKL
+760 KELCLRTL

-791 QPNDGRRSVPIG
+791 QANDGRRSVPIG

-817 LQPVPQGAAGELY
+817 FQPVPQGAAGELY

-857 ATSGA
+857 TVPGA
-862 RLYRTGDVAR
+862 RMYRTGDVAR

-901 EASLE
+901 ESSLE
-906 KHPSVRQAVVLAR
+906 KHPTVRQAVVLAR

-927 LVAYVTGRESVPEAG
+927 LVAYVTGKDAKPEGAA
-942 VLRAFLLERLPE
+942 LRTYLLERLPE

-960 VVVLERMPLSPNGKA
+960 IVVLERMPLSPNGKA

-1009 KDLLHVERVGL
+1009 KDLLHVEQVGL

-1044 LGVQLAL
+1044 LGVTLAL

-1061 ALATRLSRREEQP
+1061 ALAARLSRREDTP
-1074 SEDAAQS
+1074 SEDAAQA

-1093 RRAAGSRG
+1093 RRAGASRG
-1101 RVETTDGDAD
+1101 RVETDGDAD

>member
-1 MSLTPE
+1 MTPE

-19 KTRPAAKQ
+19 KTRPAGKQ

-60 TVDVE
+60 TVDTA
-65 ALRRALAV
+65 ALGRALAL
-73 LVERHD
+73 LVERHE
-79 TLRTTFQERE
+79 TLRTTFQERD
-89 GRAMQI
+89 GQAMQI
-95 IAPTGEVSLEVMDLQ
+95 IAATGEVPLEVMDLQ
-110 ELPES
+110 GLPES
-115 EREAEAQR
+115 EREEEAQR
-123 RVVSLAQQPFQ
+123 RVVRLAQQPFS

-141 RTVLMLLGGGEQV
+141 RAVLMLLGGGEQV
-154 LLVDSH
+154 LLVDQH

-176 AMSYRACMEG
+176 AMTYRACLEG

-192 PLPLQYA
+192 ALPLQYA
-199 DWAAW
+199 DWSVW
-204 QRDWLQGAELER
+204 QKDWLQGAELER
-216 QLAYWKG
+216 QLTYWKG

-241 LMSSRGARQVMH
+241 LMSSKGARKVMH
-253 LSPALTQALKALGQR
+253 LSATLTQALKALGQR

-314 FVNMLALRSDLSGRP
+314 FVNMLALRTDLSGKP

-364 HLSHTPIFQVMF
+364 HLSHTPMFQVMF

-386 EAPGVVME
+386 EAPGLVME

-428 FEAATAE
+428 FEPATAE
-435 RLLGHYQTLL
+435 RLLAHYQTLL
-445 EGIVA
+445 EAIVV
-450 QPDLSISRLPLL
+450 QPDVSISRLPLL
-462 PEGERHRVLKAW
+462 PDTERHRVLQEW
-474 NDTGVTHPAEATLTS
+474 NDTTVAHPPEATLTS
-489 LMEAQVARTPDAVAL
+489 LIEAQVARTPDAVAL

-593 SRLPPS
+593 SRLPA
-599 PGTRVVSLD
+599 TDAKVVALD
-608 TGWEEIARE
+608 TGWEAIARE
-617 PTTAPAPLATPDA
+617 PTTAPAPLATPDS

-648 NAHGPVVNRLLWMQ
+648 NAHGPVCNRLLWMQ
-662 SAYKLTPD
+662 SAYRLTPA

-712 AGLINSAAVTTLHF
+712 TALITSASVTTLHF

-735 DEPGVE
+735 EEPDVAG
-741 RCTSL
+741 CTSL
-746 QRVVCSGEALPLEL
+746 KRVVCSGEALPLEL
-760 KELCLRKL
+760 KEQCLRML

-857 ATSGA
+857 TAPGA
-862 RLYRTGDVAR
+862 RMYRTGDVAR
-872 WLPDGEIEYLGR
+872 WLPDGEVEYLGR

-906 KHPSVRQAVVLAR
+906 KHPSVKQAVVLAR

-927 LVAYVTGRESVPEAG
+927 LVAYVTGRDAAPEAG
-942 VLRAFLLERLPE
+942 ALRAFLLERLPE

-975 DRKALPAPESGG
+975 DRKALPAPELGG

-1044 LGVQLAL
+1044 LGVKLAL

-1093 RRAAGSRG
+1093 RRAVGGRG
-1101 RVETTDGDAD
+1101 RAETTDGDAD

>member
-1 MSLTPE
+1 MTPE

-19 KTRPAAKQ
+19 KTRPAGKQ

-60 TVDVE
+60 TVDTA
-65 ALRRALAV
+65 ALGRALAL
-73 LVERHD
+73 LVERHE
-79 TLRTTFQERE
+79 TLRTTFQERD
-89 GRAMQI
+89 GQAMQI
-95 IAPTGEVSLEVMDLQ
+95 IAATGEVPLEVMDLQ
-110 ELPES
+110 GLPES
-115 EREAEAQR
+115 EREEEAQR
-123 RVVSLAQQPFQ
+123 RVVRLAQQPFS

-141 RTVLMLLGGGEQV
+141 RAVLMLLGGGEQV
-154 LLVDSH
+154 LLVDQH

-176 AMSYRACMEG
+176 AMTYRACLEG

-192 PLPLQYA
+192 ALPLQYA
-199 DWAAW
+199 DWAVW
-204 QRDWLQGAELER
+204 QKDWLQGAELER
-216 QLAYWKG
+216 QLTYWKG

-241 LMSSRGARQVMH
+241 LMSSKGARKVMH
-253 LSPALTQALKALGQR
+253 LSSPLTQALKALGQR

-314 FVNMLALRSDLSGRP
+314 FVNMLALRTDLSGKP

-364 HLSHTPIFQVMF
+364 HLSHTPMFQVMF

-386 EAPGVVME
+386 EAPGLVME

-428 FEAATAE
+428 FEPATAE
-435 RLLGHYQTLL
+435 RLLAHYQTLL
-445 EGIVA
+445 EAIVV
-450 QPDLSISRLPLL
+450 QPDVSISRLPLL
-462 PEGERHRVLKAW
+462 PDTERHRVLQEW
-474 NDTGVTHPAEATLTS
+474 NDTTVAHPPEATLTS
-489 LMEAQVARTPDAVAL
+489 LIEAQVARTPDAVAL

-593 SRLPPS
+593 SRLPA
-599 PGTRVVSLD
+599 TDAKVVALD
-608 TGWEEIARE
+608 TGWEAIARE
-617 PTTAPAPLATPDA
+617 PTTAPAPLATPDS

-648 NAHGPVVNRLLWMQ
+648 NAHGPVCNRLLWMQ
-662 SAYKLTPD
+662 SAYRLTPA

-712 AGLINSAAVTTLHF
+712 TALITSASVTTLHF

-735 DEPGVE
+735 EEPDVAG
-741 RCTSL
+741 CTSL
-746 QRVVCSGEALPLEL
+746 KRVVCSGEALPLEL
-760 KELCLRKL
+760 KEQCLRML

-857 ATSGA
+857 TAPGA
-862 RLYRTGDVAR
+862 RMYRTGDVAR
-872 WLPDGEIEYLGR
+872 WLPDGEVEYLGR

-906 KHPSVRQAVVLAR
+906 KHPSVKQAVVLAR

-927 LVAYVTGRESVPEAG
+927 LVAYVTGRDAAPEAG
-942 VLRAFLLERLPE
+942 ALRAFLLERLPE

-975 DRKALPAPESGG
+975 DRKALPAPELGG

-1044 LGVQLAL
+1044 LGVKLAL

-1093 RRAAGSRG
+1093 RRAVGGRG
-1101 RVETTDGDAD
+1101 RAETTDGDAD

>member
-1 MSLTPE
+1 MTPE

-19 KTRPAAKQ
+19 KSRPASKQ

-46 SAAFHMPTAVRLSG
+46 SAAFHMPTAVRLTG
-60 TVDVE
+60 TVDTD
-65 ALRRALAV
+65 ALRRALAL

-89 GRAMQI
+89 GGGAQV
-95 IAPTGEVSLEVMDLQ
+95 IASTGEVPLEVMDLQ
-110 ELPES
+110 GLPVT

-123 RVVSLAQQPFQ
+123 RVVTLAQQPFS

-141 RTVLMLLGGGEQV
+141 RAVLMLLGNGEQV
-154 LLVDSH
+154 LLVDQH

-176 AMSYRACMEG
+176 AVLYRACLEG
-186 QPPPLN
+186 QPSPLK

-204 QRDWLQGAELER
+204 QKEWLQGAELER
-216 QLAYWKG
+216 QLTYWKN
-223 RLNPHALLEL
+223 RLNPNALLEL
-233 PADKPRPA
+233 PQDKPRPA
-241 LMSSRGARQVMH
+241 LMSSKGERQVMH

-287 YTGQEDV
+287 YTGQDDI

-314 FVNMLALRSDLSGRP
+314 FVNMLALRSDLSGKP
-329 SFRELMGRVHE
+329 TFKELLNRVHE

-364 HLSHTPIFQVMF
+364 HLSHSPIFQVMF

-386 EAPGVVME
+386 EAPGLVME

-428 FEAATAE
+428 FERSTAE
-435 RLLGHYQTLL
+435 RLLGHYLTLL

-450 QPDLSISRLPLL
+450 QPDVPISRLPLL
-462 PEGERHRVLKAW
+462 PDAERQRVMKDW
-474 NDTGVTHPAEATLTS
+474 NDTAVTHPKDATLTS
-489 LMEAQVARTPDAVAL
+489 LIEAQVARTPDAVAL
-504 EFEGTR
+504 EFEGSR

-517 ARANQLAHALRKHG
+517 TRANQLAHALRKHG

-593 SRLPPS
+593 ARLPAS
-599 PGTRVVSLD
+599 DAKVVKLD

-617 PTTAPAPLATPDA
+617 PTTAPAPTATPDS

-662 SAYKLTPD
+662 SAYQLTPR

-706 QDPAYL
+706 QDPSYL
-712 AGLINSAAVTTLHF
+712 KSLIASASVTTLHF

-735 DEPGVE
+735 DEPGVAE
-741 RCTSL
+741 CTSL
-746 QRVVCSGEALPLEL
+746 KRVVCSGEALPLEL
-760 KELCLRKL
+760 KELCLCTL

-791 QPNDGRRSVPIG
+791 QANDGRRSVPIG

-817 LQPVPQGAAGELY
+817 FQPVPQGAAGELY

-857 ATSGA
+857 TVPGA
-862 RLYRTGDVAR
+862 RMYRTGDVAR

-901 EASLE
+901 ESSLE
-906 KHPSVRQAVVLAR
+906 KHSTVRQAVVLAR

-927 LVAYVTGRESVPEAG
+927 LVAYVTGKDAKPEGAA
-942 VLRAFLLERLPE
+942 LRTYLLERLPE

-960 VVVLERMPLSPNGKA
+960 IVVLERMPLSPNGKA
-975 DRKALPAPESGG
+975 DRKALPAPGSGG

-1009 KDLLHVERVGL
+1009 KDLLHVEQVGL

-1044 LGVQLAL
+1044 LGVTLAL

-1061 ALATRLSRREEQP
+1061 ALAARLSRREDTP
-1074 SEDAAQS
+1074 SEDAAQA

-1093 RRAAGSRG
+1093 RRAGASRG
-1101 RVETTDGDAD
+1101 RVETDGDAD

>member
-1 MSLTPE
+1 MTPE
-7 EKRARLAQLLKD
+7 EKRARLARLLKD
-19 KTRPAAKQ
+19 KARPTTKQ

-46 SAAFHMPTAVRLSG
+46 SAAFHMPTRVRLKG
-60 TVDVE
+60 TVDTD
-65 ALRRALAV
+65 ALQRALSL

-79 TLRTTFQERE
+79 TLRTTFQERD
-89 GRAMQI
+89 GGAAQL
-95 IAPTGEVSLEVMDLQ
+95 IASEGEVPLEVMDLQ
-110 ELPES
+110 GLPQA
-115 EREAEAQR
+115 EREPEALR
-123 RVVSLAQQPFQ
+123 RVVMLAQQPFG

-141 RTVLMLLGGGEQV
+141 RAVLMLLGDGEQV
-154 LLVDSH
+154 LLVDQH

-176 AMSYRACMEG
+176 AMLYRACLEG
-186 QPPPLN
+186 RPSPLK

-199 DWAAW
+199 DWAVW

-216 QLAYWKG
+216 QLTYWKN

-241 LMSSRGARQVMH
+241 LMSSKGERQVMH

-287 YTGQEDV
+287 YTGQDDI

-314 FVNMLALRSDLSGRP
+314 FVNMLALRSDLSGKP
-329 SFRELMGRVHE
+329 TFRELMRRVHE

-394 AKPVDT
+394 AQPVDT

-418 RVIAEYSTDL
+418 RVTAEYSTDL
-428 FEAATAE
+428 FERATAE
-435 RLLGHYQTLL
+435 RLLGHYLTLL
-445 EGIVA
+445 EALVA
-450 QPDLSISRLPLL
+450 RPDESISRLPLL
-462 PEGERHRVLKAW
+462 PDAERARVLQGW
-474 NDTGVTHPAEATLTS
+474 NDTAVAHPKDATLPS
-489 LMEAQVARTPDAVAL
+489 LIEAQVARTPDAVAL
-504 EFEGTR
+504 EFEGAR

-599 PGTRVVSLD
+599 DAKVVKLD

-617 PTTAPAPLATPDA
+617 PVTAPAPLATPDS

-662 SAYKLTPD
+662 SAYRLTPG

-712 AGLINSAAVTTLHF
+712 KALITSAAVTTLHF

-735 DEPGVE
+735 DEPGVAD
-741 RCTSL
+741 CTSL
-746 QRVVCSGEALPLEL
+746 KRVVCSGEALPLEL
-760 KELCLRKL
+760 KELCLRTL

-857 ATSGA
+857 TAPGA
-862 RLYRTGDVAR
+862 RMYRTGDVAR
-872 WLPDGEIEYLGR
+872 WLPDGEVEYLGR

-890 IRGLRIELGEI
+890 LRGLRIELGEI
-901 EASLE
+901 ESSLE
-906 KHPSVRQAVVLAR
+906 KHPTVRQAVVLAR

-927 LVAYVTGRESVPEAG
+927 LVAYVVGRDAKPEAAA
-942 VLRAFLLERLPE
+942 LRAFLLERLPE

-975 DRKALPAPESGG
+975 DRKALPAPELGA
-987 ADPSRPFV
+987 ADPARPFV
-995 APGTAIEQQIAQAW
+995 APGTAVEQRVAQAW

-1044 LGVQLAL
+1044 LGVTLAL

-1061 ALATRLSRREEQP
+1061 ALAARLSRKEDVP
-1074 SEDAAQS
+1074 SEDAAQA

-1093 RRAAGSRG
+1093 RRVAASRG
-1101 RVETTDGDAD
+1101 RVETDGDAD

>member
-1 MSLTPE
+1 MTPE

-19 KTRPAAKQ
+19 KSRPASKQ

-46 SAAFHMPTAVRLSG
+46 SAAFHMPTAVRLTG
-60 TVDVE
+60 TVDTD
-65 ALRRALAV
+65 ALRRALAL

-89 GRAMQI
+89 GGGAQV
-95 IAPTGEVSLEVMDLQ
+95 IASTGEVPLEVMDLQ
-110 ELPES
+110 GLPVT

-123 RVVSLAQQPFQ
+123 RVVTLAQQPFS

-141 RTVLMLLGGGEQV
+141 RAVLMLLGNGEQV
-154 LLVDSH
+154 LLVDQH

-176 AMSYRACMEG
+176 AVLYRACLEG
-186 QPPPLN
+186 QPSPLK

-204 QRDWLQGAELER
+204 QKEWLQGAELER
-216 QLAYWKG
+216 QLTYWKN
-223 RLNPHALLEL
+223 RLNPNALLEL
-233 PADKPRPA
+233 PQDKPRPA
-241 LMSSRGARQVMH
+241 LMSSKGERQVMH

-287 YTGQEDV
+287 YTGQDDI

-314 FVNMLALRSDLSGRP
+314 FVNMLALRSDLSGKP
-329 SFRELMGRVHE
+329 TFKELLNRVHE

-364 HLSHTPIFQVMF
+364 HLSHSPIFQVMF

-386 EAPGVVME
+386 EAPGLVIE

-428 FEAATAE
+428 FERSTAE
-435 RLLGHYQTLL
+435 RLLGHYLTLL

-450 QPDLSISRLPLL
+450 QPDVPISRLPLL
-462 PEGERHRVLKAW
+462 PDAERQRVMKDW
-474 NDTGVTHPAEATLTS
+474 NDTAVTHPKDATLTS
-489 LMEAQVARTPDAVAL
+489 LIEAQVARTPDAVAL
-504 EFEGTR
+504 EFEGSH

-593 SRLPPS
+593 ARLPAS
-599 PGTRVVSLD
+599 DAKVVKLD

-617 PTTAPAPLATPDA
+617 PTTAPAPTATPDS

-662 SAYKLTPD
+662 SAYRLTPQ

-706 QDPAYL
+706 QDPGYL
-712 AGLINSAAVTTLHF
+712 KSLIASASVTTLHF

-735 DEPGVE
+735 DEPGVAE
-741 RCTSL
+741 CTSL
-746 QRVVCSGEALPLEL
+746 KRVVCSGEALPLEL
-760 KELCLRKL
+760 KELCLRTL

-791 QPNDGRRSVPIG
+791 QANDGRRSVPIG

-817 LQPVPQGAAGELY
+817 FQPVPQGAAGELY

-857 ATSGA
+857 TVPGA
-862 RLYRTGDVAR
+862 RMYRTGDVAR

-901 EASLE
+901 ESSLE
-906 KHPSVRQAVVLAR
+906 KHPTVRQAVVLAR

-927 LVAYVTGRESVPEAG
+927 LVAYVTGKDAKPEGAA
-942 VLRAFLLERLPE
+942 LRTYLLERLPE

-960 VVVLERMPLSPNGKA
+960 IVVLERMPLSPNGKA

-1009 KDLLHVERVGL
+1009 KDLLHVEQVGL

-1044 LGVQLAL
+1044 LGVTLAL

-1061 ALATRLSRREEQP
+1061 ALAARLSRREDTP
-1074 SEDAAQS
+1074 SEDAAQA

-1093 RRAAGSRG
+1093 RRAGASRG
-1101 RVETTDGDAD
+1101 RVETDGDAD